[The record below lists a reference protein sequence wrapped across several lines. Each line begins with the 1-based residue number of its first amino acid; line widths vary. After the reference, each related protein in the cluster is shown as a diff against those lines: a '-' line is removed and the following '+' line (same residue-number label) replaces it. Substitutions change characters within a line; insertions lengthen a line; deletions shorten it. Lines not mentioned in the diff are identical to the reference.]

1 MLLVLTIKENLHLVG
16 EVVLLVY
23 DNLALALG
31 LLLLE
36 FGLDDLL
43 YAELA
48 VGLEG
53 SGWFSLID
61 GDLLELVESVLSG
74 CLAGL
79 SHFRLPWRLL
89 LHTLRPLLLRYWLL
103 IVEDTALNQLRS
115 LNTEEIRPSYLL
127 VF

>member
-16 EVVLLVY
+16 EVVLLV
-23 DNLALALG
+23 DDDLALALG
-31 LLLLE
+31 LLLLK

-53 SGWFSLID
+53 SGWLSLID

-79 SHFRLPWRLL
+79 SHFCLPWRLL

-103 IVEDTALNQLRS
+103 IVKDTALNQLRS